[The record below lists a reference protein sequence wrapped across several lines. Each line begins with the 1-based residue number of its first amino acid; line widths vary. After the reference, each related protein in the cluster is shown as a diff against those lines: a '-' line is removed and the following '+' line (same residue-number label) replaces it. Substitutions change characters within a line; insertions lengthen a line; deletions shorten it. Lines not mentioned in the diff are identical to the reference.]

1 MCSECDELTVFL
13 NVDFFDVAN
22 TCRIGEALIRPLNSG
37 VDGREHVCLNGCAEL
52 HIAYDFR
59 SLVFVREFGVD
70 DVLRLRPVHSG
81 FTLVIDPVEDL
92 RPDFLLLLCLLLV
105 LIHGWEWK

>member
-1 MCSECDELTVFL
+1 MNGGAEL
-13 NVDFFDVAN
+13 NV
-22 TCRIGEALIRPLNSG
+22 
-37 VDGREHVCLNGCAEL
+37 
-52 HIAYDFR
+52 AYDFR

-70 DVLRLRPVHSG
+70 DVLRLRPVHAG
-81 FTLVIDPVEDL
+81 FTLVIMIDPVEDL

>member
-1 MCSECDELTVFL
+1 MSVFL

-22 TCRIGEALIRPLNSG
+22 ACRVGEALIRPLNCRI
-37 VDGREHVCLNGCAEL
+37 DGREHVRLNGCAEL
-52 HIAYDFR
+52 YVTYDLR
-59 SLVFVREFGVD
+59 ALVFVREFAVD
-70 DVLRLRPVHSG
+70 DVLRLGPLHAG

-92 RPDFLLLLCLLLV
+92 RPDFLLLLLCLLLV